1 MKAKVRQRQKSLFF
15 DKCVRASVYQAD
27 AFLCPF
33 APFCSLYEIKFV
45 RLWDNN
51 RNDKDEHTRYLSVL
65 KDLSANNNREWFNE
79 HKAEYEIARAEFDNF
94 LATVIAR
101 ISLFDETIRG
111 IQPKDCTYRIY
122 RDTRFSTDKTPYKIH
137 FGGYINAKGKK
148 SDHCGYYVHLQPDG
162 SMLAGGSLCLPSN
175 ILKAVRQSIYDNIE
189 EFVTIVEDPEFK
201 QYFPVIGEDFL
212 KTAPKGFPKDFKY
225 IDYLK
230 CKEYVCSYN
239 VPDNF
244 FTQPDVLEQIDKV
257 FRQFKRFADF
267 INYTIDDFE

>member
-1 MKAKVRQRQKSLFF
+1 M
-15 DKCVRASVYQAD
+15 
-27 AFLCPF
+27 
-33 APFCSLYEIKFV
+33 IKMNIPVIFQF
-45 RLWDNN
+45 
-51 RNDKDEHTRYLSVL
+51 L

-79 HKAEYEIARAEFDNF
+79 HKAEYETARAEFDNF

-111 IQPKDCTYRIY
+111 IQPKDCTDRIY
-122 RDTRFSTDKTPYKIH
+122 RDTRFSADKTPYKIH

-162 SMLAGGSLCLPSN
+162 SMLAGGSLCLPTN

-189 EFVTIVEDPEFK
+189 EFVAIVEDPEFK
-201 QYFPVIGEDFL
+201 KYFPVIGEDFL

-239 VPDNF
+239 VPDDF
-244 FTQPDVLEQIDKV
+244 FTRPDILEQIDKV

>member
-1 MKAKVRQRQKSLFF
+1 MIEMNIPVIFQF
-15 DKCVRASVYQAD
+15 
-27 AFLCPF
+27 
-33 APFCSLYEIKFV
+33 
-45 RLWDNN
+45 
-51 RNDKDEHTRYLSVL
+51 L

-79 HKAEYEIARAEFDNF
+79 HKAEYETARAEFDNF

-122 RDTRFSTDKTPYKIH
+122 RDTRFSADKTPYKIH

-148 SDHCGYYVHLQPDG
+148 SNHCGYYVHLQPNG

-175 ILKAVRQSIYDNIE
+175 VLKAVRQSIYDNIE
-189 EFVTIVEDPEFK
+189 EFVAIAEDPEFK
-201 QYFPVIGEDFL
+201 KYFPVIGEDFL
-212 KTAPKGFPKDFKY
+212 KTAPKGFPKDFKH

-230 CKEYVCSYN
+230 CKEYICSYN
-239 VPDNF
+239 VSDSF
-244 FTQPDVLEQIDKV
+244 FTQSDVLEQIDKA